1 MLKSAKRILPVEVF
15 AWFTSTEDHQSTAF
29 EPDVYTTQQK
39 NRAVPPGSRR
49 SLASEGF
56 EVFEV
61 FVSGEPLQDHALV
74 ALVPHY
80 STVVLAKST

>member
-15 AWFTSTEDHQSTAF
+15 AWFTSTQDHESTAF

-39 NRAVPPGSRR
+39 NRRCSARQPGIGGPP
-49 SLASEGF
+49 EGF

-61 FVSGEPLQDHALV
+61 FVAGEPL
-74 ALVPHY
+74 
-80 STVVLAKST
+80 